1 MRIYHEI
8 LAVAAGAATV
18 VLLAGSPVSGEPLRD
33 LTKPSCSSVDAD
45 YAGAPPKM
53 SPNCKAPSADDRHD
67 TLEVSLKAARGPAQ
81 IGDFLV
87 TDAYLYNDSYTPEV
101 WSVDRGDKIA
111 VAFDNSLS
119 GTAGFLTNLHS
130 HGLIVSPRNAPGAP
144 TEKLG
149 DNVYALIYSP
159 GVKPADHSMHGA
171 ANAVP
176 MRNFEKTASYL
187 IDIPK
192 DHPEGLFWYHPHPH
206 GISGPQIAGGM
217 AGFLTVGRPSDYITH
232 EMKEGEIDTKLL
244 MLKDTQITRQPG
256 AKEWR
261 INDKYD
267 AGNCGDS
274 AKKEPGVCFKDDT
287 NAWIFPVNGQIY
299 PTIEVKEG
307 VGQLWRIGNLGA
319 NATYQLELVEIADD
333 GKETL
338 LPFQIIANDGVAIG
352 RTAGQKPLMQEKL
365 LVMPSA
371 RLEVLV
377 RHPGAAGKAKRA
389 VFRTIG
395 FDTGAKPG
403 DGDTWPA
410 VDLAEVVFADT
421 LPDSDKD
428 SGFALVTD
436 GSAAVDFKTQN
447 ATSGDAECP
456 RLAKDEF
463 RMVAFDIPSVPAADR
478 ARPGFTQPR
487 GCTVD
492 QTFQIIGSVVTRIK
506 DDSSFKGVL
515 SAFDQAV
522 GDKYSRP
529 FPETPQAYR
538 GKCFDGA
545 LDTCVPYP
553 SVEDWWVVN
562 ASSEAHN
569 FHIHQTRFEVLE
581 VRGASSDFTP
591 IPNVLEDNYPVL
603 AGQAIKVRIAFN
615 REEQIGTF
623 VYHCHILQHE
633 DKGMMAAI
641 EVRKIEAK

>member
-8 LAVAAGAATV
+8 LAVAAGAATLV
-18 VLLAGSPVSGEPLRD
+18 FLVGSPVSGEPLRD
-33 LTKPSCSSVDAD
+33 LTKPFCSSVDAD
-45 YAGAPPKM
+45 YAGDPPKM
-53 SPNCKAPSADDRHD
+53 SPNCKAPVADGRHD
-67 TLEVSLKAARGPAQ
+67 TLEISLKAARGPAQ

-87 TDAYLYNDSYTPEV
+87 ADAYLYNDSYAPEV
-101 WSVDRGDKIA
+101 WSVDPGDKISI
-111 VAFDNSLS
+111 AFDNSLS
-119 GTAGFLTNLHS
+119 GTAGFRTNLHS

-144 TEKLG
+144 TERLG
-149 DNVYALIYSP
+149 DNVYALVYAQ
-159 GVKPADHSMHGA
+159 GAEAQDHSAHSS

-176 MRNFEKTASYL
+176 VRNFEKTAEYL

-192 DHPEGLFWYHPHPH
+192 DHPKGLYWYHPHPH

-217 AGFLTVGRPSDYITH
+217 AGFLTVGQASDYVAH
-232 EMKEGEIDTKLL
+232 ELKEGEIEEKLL

-256 AKEWR
+256 AKEWQ

-274 AKKEPGVCFKDDT
+274 ARKENGVCFKDDN
-287 NAWIFPVNGQIY
+287 NAWLFPVNGQVY

-319 NATYQLELVEIADD
+319 NATYRLELVEIADD
-333 GKETL
+333 GKETP
-338 LPFQIIANDGVAIG
+338 LPLQIIANDGVAIG
-352 RTAGQKPLMQEKL
+352 RAAGQKPLIQEKL

-371 RLEVLV
+371 RIEVLV

-395 FDTGAKPG
+395 FDTGATPG

-410 VDLAEVVFADT
+410 IDLAEVVFADT
-421 LPDSDKD
+421 LADSDKD

-436 GSAAVDFKTQN
+436 GSAAIDLKTLN
-447 ATSGDAECP
+447 ATSGNADCP
-456 RLAKDEF
+456 RLAEGEV
-463 RMVAFDIPSVPAADR
+463 RMVAFDIPGVPASER
-478 ARPGFTQPR
+478 SRPDFTPPR
-487 GCTVD
+487 GCTAN
-492 QTFQIIGSVVTRIK
+492 QTFQIIGSVVTK
-506 DDSSFKGVL
+506 VADDSSFKGVL

-522 GDKYSRP
+522 GDKYSRS
-529 FPETPQAYR
+529 FKEAPQAYR

-553 SVEDWWVVN
+553 SVEEWWVVN

-603 AGQAIKVRIAFN
+603 AGQAIKVRIALN
-615 REEQIGTF
+615 RPEQIGTF